1 MKNFFYILLIGLT
14 FYSCKNNEEG
24 NEKNLN
30 KTSRSAKGSKV
41 KFGGILHL
49 AESDKYTS
57 LFPAEIIDATST
69 KIVSQMHSGLVRFDG
84 NDLSVLPAIAKD
96 WDIDDSQTKYTFLL
110 RNNVYF
116 HDNKCF
122 KDGKGRRVNAEDV
135 KFSFELLSNPEYAL
149 NFNALFKDKLKGAT
163 DFFNGKTTEI
173 EGIKIINDSTIT
185 LTLTSPNNSFI
196 YGLAHVSTSIIAKEA
211 FDTYGK
217 DLTNGT
223 GPFIYNE
230 PVEAQK
236 QLSLTYNPNYYL
248 LDEEGNQLPYLDTI
262 HFSFIPSKIKEL
274 DLFRNGNLSIIHGL
288 PASKIASVIS
298 DDIANFNQIPP
309 KTILDRKPEM
319 GVNYY
324 EFNLTRPPFN
334 NKKVRQAFCFAIN
347 KDKISTNILK
357 GQGNVAKHG
366 ITPKIPTFNGYD
378 YNLLEGYTYNPER
391 ARKLL
396 SEAGYPDGKDFP
408 YTRLEVNNDGGTH
421 RMVANEIVNQIK
433 NTLGVNIELDQV
445 SFKDKIEHSKY
456 AKSELFRS
464 GWVADFPSPESFLM
478 LCYGNNVPKSLD
490 TPSHPNTMRYQNST
504 FDSLFHLGTM
514 ANTKAESYSYFVQ
527 AEKILLDD
535 APLMP
540 LWYNEDYYLRKSEVR
555 NFKYNPMEYYD
566 LAEVYIKVL
575 TKEEVLENRKKATH
589 QEGL

>member
-163 DFFNGKTTEI
+163 EFFNGKTTEI

-236 QLSLTYNPNYYL
+236 QLNLTYNPNYYL

-396 SEAGYPDGKDFP
+396 SEAGYPGGKDFP

>member
-1 MKNFFYILLIGLT
+1 MKSIFYTLLISLT
-14 FYSCKNNEEG
+14 LYSCGNNEEG
-24 NEKNLN
+24 NQNGFN
-30 KTSRSAKGSKV
+30 KSLRIAKGSKV
-41 KFGGILHL
+41 KFGGALHL
-49 AESDKYTS
+49 AESEKNTS
-57 LFPAEIIDATST
+57 LFPAEVIDATST
-69 KIVSQMHSGLVRFDG
+69 KIVSQIHSGLVRFDG
-84 NDLSVLPAIAKD
+84 NDLSILPAIAKD
-96 WDIDDSQTKYTFLL
+96 WDIDDSQTKYTFKL
-110 RNNVYF
+110 RSNVYF
-116 HDNKCF
+116 HDDKCF
-122 KDGKGRRVNAEDV
+122 KNGKGRVVTAHDV
-135 KFSFELLSNPEYAL
+135 KFSFELFSNPEYTL

-163 DFFNGKTTEI
+163 EFFDGQTEEI
-173 EGIKIINDSTIT
+173 EGIDIINDSTVT

-211 FDTYGK
+211 FEAYGK
-217 DLTNGT
+217 EMKIGT
-223 GPFIYNE
+223 GPFIYNK
-230 PVEAQK
+230 PADIQK
-236 QLSLTYNPNYYL
+236 NLYLTYNPNYYL

-262 HFSFIPSKIKEL
+262 HFNFISSKIKEL

-298 DDIANFNQIPP
+298 NDISNFNQVPP

-334 NKKVRQAFCFAIN
+334 NKKVRQAFCYAVN
-347 KDKISTNILK
+347 KEKISTNILK
-357 GQGNVAKHG
+357 GQGSVAKHG

-396 SEAGYPDGKDFP
+396 SEAGYPNGKDFP

-421 RMVANEIVNQIK
+421 RIVANEIVNQIK
-433 NTLGVNIELDQV
+433 NILNINIELDQV

-464 GWVADFPSPESFLM
+464 GWVADFPSPESFLI
-478 LCYGNNVPKSLD
+478 LCYGKNVPKSLE
-490 TPSHPNTMRYQNST
+490 TPSHPNTMRYQNPI

-514 ANTKAESYSYFVQ
+514 ANTKAESYSYFVK

-535 APLMP
+535 APLLP
-540 LWYNEDYYLRKSEVR
+540 LWYNEDYYLRKSEIR

-566 LAEVYIKVL
+566 LAEVYIKTL
-575 TKEEVLENRKKATH
+575 TKEEVLEDRKRSTH

>member
-14 FYSCKNNEEG
+14 FYSCKNNEEA

-57 LFPAEIIDATST
+57 LFPAEIIDASSS
-69 KIVSQMHSGLVRFDG
+69 KIVSQIHSGLVRFDG

-116 HDNKCF
+116 HDDKCF
-122 KDGKGRRVNAEDV
+122 KDGKGRRVNAKDV

-173 EGIKIINDSTIT
+173 EGLKIINDSTIT

-230 PVEAQK
+230 PIEAQK
-236 QLSLTYNPNYYL
+236 QLNLTYNPNYYL

-396 SEAGYPDGKDFP
+396 SEAGYPGGKDFP

-490 TPSHPNTMRYQNST
+490 TPSHPNTMRYQNPT

-514 ANTKAESYSYFVQ
+514 ANTKAESYTYFVQ